1 MTSAWTK
8 PLHDATLP
16 TGLEGMSPAGACRTM
31 AEVRAEIDRLDRELV
46 ALLAARAGYVKQA
59 AHIKGRRADIV
70 DPERIEDVIAKVRG
84 RAQDLGLSP
93 ELVEAVYR
101 LMIQRFIELET
112 PEFERLNDA
121 SQS

>member
-1 MTSAWTK
+1 MTGAQTK
-8 PLHDATLP
+8 PMHDLAT
-16 TGLEGMSPAGACRTM
+16 PAAPNRTM
-31 AEVRAEIDRLDRELV
+31 AEVRAEIDRLDREIV
-46 ALLAARAGYVKQA
+46 ALLAERGGYVRRA

-84 RAQDLGLSP
+84 RAQDLGLAP

-112 PEFERLNDA
+112 AEFERLNDA
-121 SQS
+121 SES

>member
-8 PLHDATLP
+8 PLHDATPP

-59 AHIKGRRADIV
+59 ARIKGRRAEIV
-70 DPERIEDVIAKVRG
+70 DPERIEDVVAKARG
-84 RAQDLGLSP
+84 RARDLGLAP
-93 ELVEAVYR
+93 ELAEAVYR
-101 LMIQRFIELET
+101 LMIERFIELEAA
-112 PEFERLNDA
+112 EFERLNGA
-121 SQS
+121 SES